1 MFALFKA
8 AQHYFMSNIGP
19 IQTDLVCLAKL
30 LEALVRLLVAPVFVG
45 MQLAGQHVVC
55 PLNFLR
61 RGILQERCAHE

>member
-1 MFALFKA
+1 
-8 AQHYFMSNIGP
+8 
-19 IQTDLVCLAKL
+19 
-30 LEALVRLLVAPVFVG
+30 